1 MKLHIC
7 FTILCILIIS
17 GCDHDEGGAIVGKNL
32 CDFGVIQ
39 NGNQLIPF
47 DPETKKVIG
56 FFERWPDGMIQ
67 LTTGEGYTPTVN
79 DCLKDKGYGG
89 LLSKIQPYY
98 LPRK

>member
-47 DPETKKVIG
+47 DPET
-56 FFERWPDGMIQ
+56 
-67 LTTGEGYTPTVN
+67 
-79 DCLKDKGYGG
+79 
-89 LLSKIQPYY
+89 
-98 LPRK
+98 